1 MRNTTIAVLIL
12 LFVLSSCSGL
22 KVAQHYDEELDF
34 SQHKTFFIM
43 PPDPFIDLHVNKY
56 DKEILLRSIADE
68 MKARGYT
75 QHEATGDLVVNMS
88 LIMNDKTG
96 FTNYN
101 QYYNQSGY
109 RFVYTWG
116 YGYSGGY
123 YQYTIKKGTL
133 IIDVFDNRSKKL
145 AWQAIGNGSVEE
157 DPIKR
162 SKNIPHVVQKM
173 FYKYPVSKK

>member
-1 MRNTTIAVLIL
+1 MKNITLALIAL
-12 LFVLSSCSGL
+12 LLVVSSCSGL
-22 KVAQHYDEELDF
+22 KVAQHFDEEIDF
-34 SQHKTFFIM
+34 TQHKTFFIM

-56 DKEILLRSIADE
+56 DKELLIHYIAEE
-68 MKARGYT
+68 MKARGYK
-75 QHEATGDLVVNMS
+75 QNEATGDLVVNMS

-101 QYYNQSGY
+101 QYYHMSGY

-133 IIDVFDNRSKKL
+133 IIDVFDNRLKKL

-157 DPIKR
+157 DEIKR
-162 SKNIPHVVQKM
+162 SKNIPHVIQKM
-173 FYKYPVSKK
+173 FYKYPVKKI